1 MSIGST
7 GLLKLAV
14 SHGPTAFILIMLGGL
29 GYYGHQTGWKI
40 PEFTEFFSQSSETEE
55 EDWCETHNV
64 PESVCLACQPE
75 LAGANPRDWCR
86 EHGVPESKCTVCN
99 PEILTTGQADDW
111 CSEHEIPESQCTLC
125 NPDIAVTGDLPASED
140 SPTALPDPGASP
152 TRNPFTCQTHLSRV
166 QFASSESVQKTGIE
180 LEAVQERPI
189 AAYINANAEIGY
201 DQTRIAR
208 LSSKASGTVWRV
220 EREVGERVK
229 KGDVLA
235 FIDAAEV
242 GRVKSELLQAFAMVD
257 VRDKTLNRIQ
267 TSAKEGYRTQA
278 ELLEAEGALREARIR
293 LFNVQQNLINLGL
306 PINLDDL
313 SGVSADKLAERVR
326 LLGLPDQS
334 VQVLDSNTATANLI
348 AVIAPLD
355 GIVVSREIVDG
366 EVIDTSK
373 TLFVVADVSRMWVM
387 LDIRLEDAGSLI
399 KGQQVIFRTDRGGDE
414 IAPGQISWISTA
426 VNEKTRT
433 VKARADIDNPEGH
446 WRAGTFGTARVTI
459 RENPNANAVNNEAIH
474 WEGCCHVV
482 FVRQS
487 DTVFQTRKVK
497 IGARSGDYT
506 EILIGLLP
514 DEVVATTGSHVLK
527 SEILK
532 SRLGAGCVDD

>member
-1 MSIGST
+1 MSIGSA

-14 SHGPTAFILIMLGGL
+14 SHGPTAIVLIMLGGL
-29 GYYGHQTGWKI
+29 GYYGHQTGWKV
-40 PEFTEFFSQSSETEE
+40 PEFSEFFNQSSETEE
-55 EDWCETHNV
+55 EDWCESHNV
-64 PESVCLACQPE
+64 PESVCIACQPE
-75 LAGANPRDWCR
+75 LGGANPRDWCR

-99 PEILTTGQADDW
+99 PEILTTGKADDW
-111 CSEHEIPESQCTLC
+111 CSEHETPESQCTLC
-125 NPDIAVTGDLPASED
+125 NPDIAVTGDLPESEG
-140 SPTALPDPGASP
+140 SPTVLPDPEASP
-152 TRNPFTCQTHLSRV
+152 GRNPFTCQTHLSRV
-166 QFASSESVQKTGIE
+166 QFASVESVQKTGIE

-189 AAYINANAEIGY
+189 AAYLNANAEIGY
-201 DQTRIAR
+201 DQTRVAR
-208 LSSKASGTVWRV
+208 LSSKAAGTVWRV

-235 FIDAAEV
+235 YIDAAEV
-242 GRVKSELLQAFAMVD
+242 GRAKSELLQAFASVD
-257 VRDKTLNRIQ
+257 VKDRTLKRIE

-293 LFNVQQNLINLGL
+293 LFNAQQSLINLGMSVS
-306 PINLDDL
+306 LDDL
-313 SGVSADKLAERVR
+313 SSVTEDKLAERIR
-326 LLGLPDQS
+326 FLGLPDQS
-334 VQVLDSNTATANLI
+334 ADDLDSNTVTANLV

-355 GIVVSREIVDG
+355 GAVVSREVVDG
-366 EVIDTSK
+366 EVVDTSK
-373 TLFVVADVSRMWVM
+373 TLFIVADVSRMWVM
-387 LDIRLEDAGSLI
+387 LDIRLEDAGSLSLD
-399 KGQQVIFRTDRGGDE
+399 QDVIFQPDNAGDE
-414 IAPGQISWISTA
+414 IAYGQIAWISTA

-433 VKARADIDNPEGH
+433 VKARTDIDNPEGY
-446 WRAGTFGTARVTI
+446 WRAGTFGTAKVTI
-459 RENPNANAVNNEAIH
+459 RENPTAVAANNEAIH

-487 DTVFQTRKVK
+487 DTIFQTRKVK